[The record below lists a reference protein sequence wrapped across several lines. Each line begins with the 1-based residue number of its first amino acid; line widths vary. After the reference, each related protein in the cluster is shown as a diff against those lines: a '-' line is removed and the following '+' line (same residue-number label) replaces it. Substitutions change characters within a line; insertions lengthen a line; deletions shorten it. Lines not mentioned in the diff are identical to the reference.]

1 MMKKIASHSAVSS
14 RHHRDACTDQVVGA
28 ILSGWRYDISG
39 ISAAMR
45 TDYEQHFAE
54 CSYCRRRQRIAR
66 TIDVLLISVSTLS
79 IVAFLLAVVIIHRFE
94 LITHVGKVELHLN
107 HAHAVAISLE
117 AVAVVGLVLSTLL
130 WVLVAVATPLPGFL
144 GEIVQQ
150 HIPSDLRNR
159 FTKAA

>member
-1 MMKKIASHSAVSS
+1 MKKLALQPADSN
-14 RHHRDACTDQVVGA
+14 RQHRAACTDQVVGA

-54 CSYCRRRQRIAR
+54 CSHCRRRQRAAR
-66 TIDVLLISVSTLS
+66 TIDVLLISISTLS
-79 IVAFLLAVVIIHRFE
+79 IVAFLLAAVLIHRFE
-94 LITHVGKVELHLN
+94 LITHIGKVELHLN
-107 HAHAVAISLE
+107 QAHAVAISLE
-117 AVAVVGLVLSTLL
+117 AVAVIGLVLSTLL
-130 WVLVAVATPLPGFL
+130 WVLVAVATPLPGYL